1 MKLAILVLLSFLFL
15 MFSFKTY
22 AQKKES
28 ASTKT
33 KEKEKKS
40 TKTTN
45 VSILKKEFIIDGLND
60 ISHKIWLY
68 LPPNY
73 TSSAENYPV
82 IYMHDAQ
89 NLFDNATSF
98 AGEWAVDETLNELYK
113 KTGKS
118 FIVVGV
124 ENGGEKRIEEYTPW
138 KHEKYGGGKGDI
150 YINFLAN
157 KLKPFID
164 KNYRTKSEA
173 NQTAIIGSSLGG
185 LISFYG
191 GLKHPTVF
199 GKIGALST
207 SFWFSDKI
215 NAFAKENGKQTNTKL
230 FLLVGEKEGDT
241 MVPDTQNIEKLLL
254 ETGFPKENIKTKIV
268 AEGKHTESFWRAE
281 FLEVITFLYN
291 L

>member
-1 MKLAILVLLSFLFL
+1 MKLTVLVLLSLFFLT
-15 MFSFKTY
+15 FSFKTY
-22 AQKKES
+22 AQKEEGS
-28 ASTKT
+28 ST
-33 KEKEKKS
+33 KEK
-40 TKTTN
+40 KTTKSAN
-45 VSILKKEFIIDGLND
+45 VSILKKEFIIEDLNA

-73 TSSAENYPV
+73 HSSTENYPV

-89 NLFDNATSF
+89 NLFDDATSF
-98 AGEWAVDETLNELYK
+98 VGEWAVDETLNELYH

-124 ENGGEKRIEEYTPW
+124 ENGREKRIEEYTPW
-138 KHEKYGGGKGDI
+138 EHEKYGGGKGDI
-150 YINFLAN
+150 YVNFLAN
-157 KLKPFID
+157 ELKPFID
-164 KNYRTKSEA
+164 KNYRTESEA
-173 NQTAIIGSSLGG
+173 NQTAVIGSSLGG

-191 GLKHPTVF
+191 GFKHPEVF

-215 NAFAKENGKQTNTKL
+215 NEFAKENGKQTNTKL
-230 FLLVGEKEGDT
+230 FLLVGEKEGDA
-241 MVPDTQNIEKLLL
+241 MVPDTQNMEKLLL

-268 AEGKHTESFWRAE
+268 AEGKHTESFWKAE
-281 FLEVITFLYN
+281 FLEAITFLYN